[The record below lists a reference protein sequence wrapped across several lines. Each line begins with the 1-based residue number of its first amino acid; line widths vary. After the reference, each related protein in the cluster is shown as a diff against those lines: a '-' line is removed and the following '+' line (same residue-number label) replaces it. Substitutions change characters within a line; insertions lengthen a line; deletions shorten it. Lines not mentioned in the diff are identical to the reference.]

1 MSSGNTRKLSAEIT
15 EIKEAERRKEKR
27 TIRNKINIYK
37 INKKKSFFFSYMKGN
52 IRNIIWKGIIYD
64 LDEINKN

>member
-37 INKKKSFFFSYMKGN
+37 INKKKSFFFFLHERKYKKYN
-52 IRNIIWKGIIYD
+52 LERNY
-64 LDEINKN
+64 L